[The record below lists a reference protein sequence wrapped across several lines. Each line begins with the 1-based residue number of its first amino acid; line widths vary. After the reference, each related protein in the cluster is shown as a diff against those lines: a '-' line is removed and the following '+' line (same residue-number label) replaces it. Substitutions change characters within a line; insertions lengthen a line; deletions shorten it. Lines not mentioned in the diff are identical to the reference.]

1 MDSDKSKFYYPNE
14 MTNENKK
21 KIGATAGN
29 KENQQNVDVFTMANA
44 L

>member
-1 MDSDKSKFYYPNE
+1 MKI
-14 MTNENKK
+14 KK

-29 KENQQNVDVFTMANA
+29 KESQQNVDVFTMANA